1 MLTETIESFFEN
13 IFASSMSVHNL
24 KIHKLVCRDLKF
36 TIVFFFFLFPKANL
50 MIIKIVDIILYACEL
65 GCMGSTK
72 QSDWLS
78 S

>member
-1 MLTETIESFFEN
+1 MLTETIESFLEN
-13 IFASSMSVHNL
+13 IFAKLHVCAQF
-24 KIHKLVCRDLKF
+24 KIHELVCRDLKF
-36 TIVFFFFLFPKANL
+36 TIVFLFLFPKANL

>member
-13 IFASSMSVHNL
+13 IFAKLHVCAQF
-24 KIHKLVCRDLKF
+24 KIHY
-36 TIVFFFFLFPKANL
+36 FFSPFPKTNL
-50 MIIKIVDIILYACEL
+50 MIIKLVDIILYACEL

-78 S
+78 SQRTSFVLYQGGT